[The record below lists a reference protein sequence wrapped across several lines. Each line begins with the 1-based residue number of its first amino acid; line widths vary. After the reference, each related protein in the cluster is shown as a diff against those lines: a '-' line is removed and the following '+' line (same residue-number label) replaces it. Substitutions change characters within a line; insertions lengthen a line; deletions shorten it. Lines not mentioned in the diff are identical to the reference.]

1 MTTESTEF
9 RPSSFPCQQ
18 CQASPDDQ
26 QLVRAPT
33 GWVWRCR
40 RCHAETGRTLP
51 FDPRLAPD
59 GRETAWAA
67 IDTLKIFVPII
78 APIENELIYEI
89 VRPYFMAGWCVRD
102 LLHAVNYLPD
112 GTTHP
117 GQGVAWVR
125 GEDRDRTLWRLRQR
139 LRRWRFSD
147 REEGEDVMN
156 GPYSTTARA
165 MAELGAG
172 QRARAVARNL
182 EWQERAA
189 AARSA
194 AHSGAREVARRQ
206 AKIAASLARE
216 AASRADA
223 AERERLV
230 ADIARGREA
239 AEVRRGS
246 ADQPLPVLRE
256 SADQPSPVLREPA
269 D

>member
-40 RCHAETGRTLP
+40 RCHSETGRTLP
-51 FDPRLAPD
+51 FDPRVAPD

-78 APIENELIYEI
+78 APIENDLIYEI
-89 VRPYFMAGWCVRD
+89 VRPYFVAGWCVRD

-165 MAELGAG
+165 MADLGAG
-172 QRARAVARNL
+172 QRARAVARDL
-182 EWQERAA
+182 EWQQRAA

-230 ADIARGREA
+230 ADITRGREA
-239 AEVRRGS
+239 AEVRR
-246 ADQPLPVLRE
+246 E
-256 SADQPSPVLREPA
+256 SAD
-269 D
+269 